1 MTPER
6 MAELVARWVRLYTRD
21 LPTSIAQRRVDEIGA
36 DLHDHIA
43 HERANGISDRRI
55 ALGIASR
62 MVRGLAADAAWRG
75 HQAKVA
81 ARPSTREETMKVNKA
96 VSRSAVRVA
105 VGVALILSLPLVAML
120 ITDEV
125 VWSLADFLAA
135 GVFLA
140 AIGVVIELAVKR
152 VGNLALAI
160 CIAAVGV
167 LAGVF
172 GEADDAPGL
181 VLLGIVLIVCACALG
196 VRTRT
201 RAAQHGQ

>member
-6 MAELVARWVRLYTRD
+6 MAGLVARWARFYTRD
-21 LPTSIAQRRVDEIGA
+21 LPAPIAERRVDEIDA

-55 ALGIASR
+55 ARGIASR
-62 MVRGLAADAAWRG
+62 MVRGLAADVAWRG
-75 HQAKVA
+75 RQAELA
-81 ARPSTREETMKVNKA
+81 ARPSTREETMKMSKA
-96 VSRSAVRVA
+96 VYRSAVRVA
-105 VGVALILSLPLVAML
+105 VGVAFILSVPFAASLVA
-120 ITDEV
+120 DDV
-125 VWSLADFLAA
+125 VWSLWDFVAA

-140 AIGVVIELAVKR
+140 AIGIVIELALKR

-160 CIAAVGV
+160 AIAVVGV
-167 LAGVF
+167 LAGVA

-181 VLLGIVLIVCACALG
+181 VLLGIVLIVSACALG

-201 RAAQHGQ
+201 RAARHSQ